1 MFNPS
6 SFAIDFET
14 GVMNSIQAVFPNNSV
29 WFCYFHLFQNMKKH
43 VNKANLL
50 NRYNTD
56 PDFAVKCKMII
67 ALAFVN
73 PPDLKDAFHLLC
85 EVFENED
92 EINPLIEWFE
102 KYYIGAERRRG
113 NRIVQLEPRFPP
125 EMWSVYQRTLDGASR
140 TNNYAEAANRRIQ
153 SELGVCH
160 PTLGNFILSLKKVQH
175 GRDQQYMQWVA
186 GLEPPH
192 NAPQGTGQNRR
203 YWEVP
208 NL

>member
-1 MFNPS
+1 MIRDRVVDFAALMEERS
-6 SFAIDFET
+6 SSVSEDSSSQAEDEDSRDTVAPDAANVPDIHH
-14 GVMNSIQAVFPNNSV
+14 GPVIQATQVIFG
-29 WFCYFHLFQNMKKH
+29 
-43 VNKANLL
+43 ANLL

-140 TNNYAEAANRRIQ
+140 TNNYAEAANRSRKFSMAEINSICSGLQ
-153 SELGVCH
+153 DVNRKTSAGSTKMPTSE
-160 PTLGNFILSLKKVQH
+160 F
-175 GRDQQYMQWVA
+175 
-186 GLEPPH
+186 
-192 NAPQGTGQNRR
+192 
-203 YWEVP
+203 
-208 NL
+208 